1 MLAIIYRKISP
12 LQPFL
17 KKAVKHGKDG
27 DFRQLQGKN
36 SDAPKG
42 RSSNLNKAA
51 DKKLRFSAKTL
62 MLPASG

>member
-1 MLAIIYRKISP
+1 MLVTIGRKISP

-36 SDAPKG
+36 SGAPKARRVFLIKQQA
-42 RSSNLNKAA
+42 RSSVFPQK
-51 DKKLRFSAKTL
+51 
-62 MLPASG
+62 P

>member
-1 MLAIIYRKISP
+1 MLVIVGRKISH

-36 SDAPKG
+36 SGAPKAS
-42 RSSNLNKAA
+42 RVFLIKQQ
-51 DKKLRFSAKTL
+51 AKNSVFPQKT
-62 MLPASG
+62 